1 MRAVPIYHGRKVLAA
16 LFMAGFMVYGGGL
29 YCFVLLV
36 PPLTAEFHWSRAA
49 TSGLV
54 TAFWLSAPLILLG
67 GAAIKRFGAA
77 RLLIAGILVE
87 AVCVAL
93 LSTVSTFGEMYLL
106 RAAMGVGKVMFAV
119 TLPYAVSRWF
129 SRHYSLGL
137 GIVWAGWHVGG
148 MVLAPITGLIIVH
161 YGWRTACLAIAAGLL
176 TIGLAPILATKGPR
190 SPREFGLGLDGDPL
204 PHTEAAEALKLPATA
219 RASATTTAATI
230 GTATIAATAA
240 ATTIATATA
249 VATAT
254 AESSAAANPA
264 GRLSDLLGSATFWLI
279 ALTTLFFYATYGGL
293 LTHEA
298 AVVEGAGFT
307 PSVSS
312 WVLGSTAGFAAVG
325 GMVGGWLLDRFSV
338 RAVGIAMHLLLL
350 AGAISLLW
358 VARDHSVAALVAYAG
373 CFGVT
378 IGGSDLYFVALLRRR
393 FPTVSVAYSY
403 SAWYFCEILTLL
415 LAGPAAGRVFDLTG
429 NYDRTLALLA
439 GSAVLAGIL
448 SLFVL
453 RGTAME
459 RAVQASV
466 LNPAP
471 PATAD

>member
-204 PHTEAAEALKLPATA
+204 PHIEATQTPAPPATA
-219 RASATTTAATI
+219 RASTTA
-230 GTATIAATAA
+230 AA
-240 ATTIATATA
+240 ATTIATATTA
-249 VATAT
+249 AAAAATAT
-254 AESSAAANPA
+254 ADSAAAANPA
-264 GRLSDLLGSATFWLI
+264 GHLSDLLGSATFWLI

-325 GMVGGWLLDRFSV
+325 GMVSGWLLDRLSV

-439 GSAVLAGIL
+439 GSAVLAGVL

-453 RGTAME
+453 RGTALE
-459 RAVQASV
+459 RAVQTSV

-471 PATAD
+471 SRDS

>member
-1 MRAVPIYHGRKVLAA
+1 
-16 LFMAGFMVYGGGL
+16 MAGFMVYGGGL

-36 PPLTAEFHWSRAA
+36 PPLTEEFHWSRAA

-67 GAAIKRFGAA
+67 GSAIKRFGAA
-77 RLLIAGILVE
+77 RLLITGIILE

-93 LSTVSTFGEMYLL
+93 LSTVSSFGEMYLL

-137 GIVWAGWHVGG
+137 GVVWAGWHVGG

-161 YGWRTACLAIAAGLL
+161 YGWRTACLAIATGLL

-204 PHTEAAEALKLPATA
+204 ERAETAPAMT
-219 RASATTTAATI
+219 
-230 GTATIAATAA
+230 ATAA
-240 ATTIATATA
+240 ADSI
-249 VATAT
+249 
-254 AESSAAANPA
+254 AAAAPA

-307 PSVSS
+307 AGVSS

-338 RAVGIAMHLLLL
+338 RSVGIAMHLLLL
-350 AGAISLLW
+350 AGAMSLLW
-358 VARDHSVAALVAYAG
+358 VARDHSVAALLAYAA

-393 FPTVSVAYSY
+393 FPRVSVAYSY

-429 NYDRTLALLA
+429 NYDATLALLA
-439 GSAVLAGIL
+439 GSAVLAGGL

-453 RGTAME
+453 RGAAVGRTV
-459 RAVQASV
+459 RADARDASAIQAKITEISR
-466 LNPAP
+466 
-471 PATAD
+471 

>member
-1 MRAVPIYHGRKVLAA
+1 MQRMPIYHGRKVLAA

-36 PPLTAEFHWSRAA
+36 PPLTQEFHWSRAA

-54 TAFWLSAPLILLG
+54 TAFWLSAPLILFG
-67 GAAIKRFGAA
+67 GAAIKRFGAT

-93 LSTVSTFGEMYLL
+93 LSTVSSFAEMYAL

-148 MVLAPITGLIIVH
+148 LVLAPITGLIIAH
-161 YGWRTACLAIAAGLL
+161 YGWRAACLAIAAGLV
-176 TIGLAPILATKGPR
+176 TIGLVPSLMTQGPR
-190 SPREFGLGLDGDPL
+190 SPREFGLGLDGDPTQPTAAL
-204 PHTEAAEALKLPATA
+204 SVAAPAAADAAE
-219 RASATTTAATI
+219 
-230 GTATIAATAA
+230 
-240 ATTIATATA
+240 
-249 VATAT
+249 
-254 AESSAAANPA
+254 NPP
-264 GRLSDLLGSATFWLI
+264 GRLGDLLGSATFWMI
-279 ALTTLFFYATYGGL
+279 ALTTLFFYAAYGGL

-307 PSVSS
+307 PRMSA

-325 GMVGGWLLDRFSV
+325 GMAGGWLLDRYSV

-350 AGAISLLW
+350 AGALCLLW
-358 VARDHSVAALVAYAG
+358 VARVHSAAALIGYAI
-373 CFGVT
+373 CFGIT

-393 FPTVSVAYSY
+393 FPAVSIAYSY

-415 LAGPAAGRVFDLTG
+415 LAGPAAGRIFDLTG

-439 GSAVLAGIL
+439 GSGAVALLL
-448 SLFVL
+448 SLVIL
-453 RGTAME
+453 RQGGNQPPSSR
-459 RAVQASV
+459 RATS
-466 LNPAP
+466 
-471 PATAD
+471 